1 MSKVDEFIVLYLM
14 KLRRYPVY
22 SFFLPIYSF
31 WRMDEFGW
39 GNTRI
44 VVNDGSNKKVVSTGG
59 DFKFNESMIPY
70 RKFSGKC
77 LKFAIY
83 PLLIPHNRTRGRGFG

>member
-1 MSKVDEFIVLYLM
+1 MLVGWMVVYIISWVGYEKSCQSLVEF
-14 KLRRYPVY
+14 RRYPVY

-44 VVNDGSNKKVVSTGG
+44 VVDDGSSKKVVSAGN

-70 RKFSGKC
+70 KKFSGKYIEM
-77 LKFAIY
+77 LQIISY
-83 PLLIPHNRTRGRGFG
+83 